1 MEGCVAW
8 ERDDGAYTD
17 AQVVQHVLHHVLPD
31 LRRDKYTAVTIYI
44 NMYDF
49 RNIYRSIN
57 W

>member
-31 LRRDKYTAVTIYI
+31 LRRDKYSAVTIYI
-44 NMYDF
+44 NM
-49 RNIYRSIN
+49 
-57 W
+57 